1 MRNRLANQYQRGLSL
16 IAQRGLSLIEVMVGM
31 AVGLIGI
38 TVITQVYLVNENF
51 KRSTT
56 SAGGAQ
62 VNGTLALYNLER
74 DLRMAGAGVAHSG
87 VFGCAQIRYAIN
99 GVYSPPVVSSALPT
113 MYMTPVTII
122 QTSGLPDSVNV
133 LYASATDRVL
143 PATLQQSQTN
153 FGTAMSV
160 DSFYG
165 FTSGD
170 LLVVGQSNVCTLTQL
185 TATPVT
191 ATPTL
196 AHDTATGS
204 IYNFA
209 AGGSFT
215 TYVTGALVFNL
226 GPAPVSRTYAISGGN
241 LISSDVLAVAAGG
254 TAQTL
259 VNDIVD
265 LRAQYG
271 KDNGTDNSTVS
282 HASFTA
288 DDGVIDSYDNTT
300 PTTAAAW
307 QQVLAVRLA
316 VLARSSNYVKPDP
329 GQSCAASPATMAWSG
344 GTFTIPDRCYNYRVF
359 ETVVPLR
366 NMIWRSS

>member
-1 MRNRLANQYQRGLSL
+1 MRNHLLEQDRRTKSL

-62 VNGTLALYNLER
+62 INGTLALYNLER

-87 VFGCAQIRYAIN
+87 VLGCTQLRYVIS
-99 GVYSPPVVSSALPT
+99 GVYSPPAASSALPT
-113 MYMTPVTII
+113 MYMSPVTIT

-133 LYASATDRVL
+133 LYAAATDRVL

-153 FGTAMSV
+153 FGTAMAV

-170 LLVVGQSNVCTLTQL
+170 LLVVAQSNVCTLTQL
-185 TATPVT
+185 TATPAT
-191 ATPTL
+191 LTPTL
-196 AHDTATGS
+196 AHDTATSS
-204 IYNFA
+204 IYNIS

-215 TYVTGALVFNL
+215 TYLTGALVFNL
-226 GPAPVSRTYAISGGN
+226 GAAPVSRTYSISGGN

-254 TAQTL
+254 TAQTM

-271 KDNGTDNSTVS
+271 KDNGVNNSTVS
-282 HASFTA
+282 HATFVA
-288 DDGVIDSYDNTT
+288 DDGIVDSYDNTT
-300 PTTAAAW
+300 PGTAAAW
-307 QQVLAVRLA
+307 QQVLAVRIG

-329 GQSCAASPATMAWSG
+329 GLTCSASPATMTWSG

-366 NMIWRSS
+366 NMIWRSA

>member
-1 MRNRLANQYQRGLSL
+1 MRMPLSNNRTPARS
-16 IAQRGLSLIEVMVGM
+16 QRGLSLIEVMVGM

-74 DLRMAGAGVAHSG
+74 DLRIAGAGVAHLTSLA
-87 VFGCAQIRYAIN
+87 CPEIRYAVN
-99 GVYSPPVVSSALPT
+99 GVYSPPAASSTLPT
-113 MYMTPVTII
+113 MFAAPVTII
-122 QTSGLPDSVNV
+122 QTSGLPDRVNV
-133 LYASATDRVL
+133 LYGTASDRAW
-143 PATLQQSQTN
+143 PATLQQTMAN
-153 FGTAMSV
+153 FGANMTV

-170 LLVVGQSNVCTLTQL
+170 LLMAAQSGVCTLTQL

-196 AHDTATGS
+196 QHNTSTSS
-204 IYNFA
+204 IYNIA
-209 AGGSFT
+209 AGGTFT
-215 TYVTGALVFNL
+215 AYTTGALVFNL
-226 GPAPVSRTYAISGGN
+226 GAAPVSRTYAIASGN
-241 LISSDVLAVAAGG
+241 LTSGDVLAVAAGG
-254 TAQTL
+254 SAQVL

-282 HASFTA
+282 HASFVA
-288 DDGVIDSYDNTT
+288 NDGTIDSYDNTT
-300 PTTAAAW
+300 PTTAAGW
-307 QQVLAVRLA
+307 QQVLAVRFA
-316 VLARSSNYVKPDP
+316 VLARSSNYVKPES
-329 GQSCAASPATMAWSG
+329 GVCSASPATLAWSG
-344 GTFTIPDRCYNYRVF
+344 GTFTIPDRCYAYRVF

-366 NMIWRSS
+366 NMIWRTV